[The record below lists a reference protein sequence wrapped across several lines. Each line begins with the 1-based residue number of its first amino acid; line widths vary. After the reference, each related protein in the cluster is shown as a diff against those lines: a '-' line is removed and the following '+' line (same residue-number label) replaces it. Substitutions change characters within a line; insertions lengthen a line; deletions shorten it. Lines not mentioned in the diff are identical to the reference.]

1 MIPRSAKSFVD
12 AALAR
17 EAAVAMIGPRQVGKT
32 TLALQIAAERPSLY
46 LDLESRTDREKL
58 DDPEAYLRLH
68 GDKLV
73 ILDEIHRVPALF
85 ESLRGIIDEGRRQGR
100 EQGRFLLLGSASID
114 LMRQSETLAGRIE
127 YIDLGPLH
135 ALEVDP
141 DSVTTKLWLRGGFPR
156 SFLAEDDE
164 QSMTRRENFIRTYL
178 ERDVPMFGPRIPAT
192 TMERLWTMLAHNQG
206 ALLNA
211 AQLARNL
218 GVSGHTIANYISTC

>member
-1 MIPRSAKSFVD
+1 MKASPSSRVKS
-12 AALAR
+12 

-68 GDKLV
+68 ADKLV

-85 ESLRGIIDEGRRQGR
+85 ESLRSIIGEGRRQGR

-141 DSVTTKLWLRGGFPR
+141 DSVATKLWLRGGFPR
-156 SFLAEDDE
+156 SFLAADDE
-164 QSMTRRENFIRTYL
+164 ESVTRRGNFIRTYL
-178 ERDVPMFGPRIPAT
+178 ERDVPMFGPRISAT
-192 TMERLWTMLAHNQG
+192 TMERLWTMLAHNHG
-206 ALLNA
+206 TLLNLRA
-211 AQLARNL
+211 
-218 GVSGHTIANYISTC
+218 ISASQATQSRIISIC